1 MIEIIE
7 GKTPNGGVRAEITYL
22 RDDIPCDKESA
33 NKMVIKEISKD
44 GHVVKETWGSIKS
57 KDL

>member
-7 GKTPNGGVRAEITYL
+7 GKMPNGGIRAEITYL
-22 RDDIPCDKESA
+22 KDEVPCDKQSA

-44 GHVVKETWGSIKS
+44 GHVVMETWGNIE
-57 KDL
+57 KDRL